1 MSSTWQIGDQIEGRW
16 EVFNIFQGGA
26 GIVYI
31 VFDHAFRESFAA
43 KTFRD
48 EIFARSPLIARRFER
63 EALAWTKLDIHPN
76 ITEARMVDWIQDKP
90 FLFLEYVSGG
100 DLAAWIGTPR
110 LTEDFSQVLRFAI
123 QFCDGMIHAV
133 TKGIRAHRDIKP
145 RNCLITTDG
154 TLKVTDF
161 GLAKLLEDDLGGD
174 VSHIKPHN
182 SGLSMTTMGTCTHM
196 SPEQFKDAKQVDLR
210 TDVYSFGIMLFQ
222 MASGNLPFNG
232 ENWKDLE
239 RMHATQRPPQLTC
252 GVPQFAQLVQT
263 CLEKDPRNRFS
274 DFKQIRDRLSSI
286 YQEEA
291 GVPFPEAEKG
301 SALSAVQWN
310 NKACSLGK
318 LGMRKE
324 SIPCYDSA
332 IRLNPK
338 LAPAWFNKG
347 GALLDTGQPDA
358 ALSCYDRA
366 IEIDSQ
372 SEKAWSNKG
381 VALKTLGKL
390 TEAVACYDK
399 ALEIN
404 PRYPQAWV
412 NKGVVLKALGKSEEA
427 LVCYERALRLSPR
440 DESAW
445 TNKGNILYAV
455 NRLAEAL
462 ECYEKALAMNPRL
475 DRTWMNKGMLL
486 NSLGLNEEALE
497 SYSQAIQIN
506 PQLAQAWY
514 LRGLTLL
521 NAFGRHEGAAPFL
534 AEALRLGWEQAREP
548 LQICQSILIGR

>member
-1 MSSTWQIGDQIEGRW
+1 
-16 EVFNIFQGGA
+16 
-26 GIVYI
+26 
-31 VFDHAFRESFAA
+31 
-43 KTFRD
+43 
-48 EIFARSPLIARRFER
+48 
-63 EALAWTKLDIHPN
+63 
-76 ITEARMVDWIQDKP
+76 
-90 FLFLEYVSGG
+90 
-100 DLAAWIGTPR
+100 
-110 LTEDFSQVLRFAI
+110 
-123 QFCDGMIHAV
+123 
-133 TKGIRAHRDIKP
+133 
-145 RNCLITTDG
+145 
-154 TLKVTDF
+154 
-161 GLAKLLEDDLGGD
+161 
-174 VSHIKPHN
+174 
-182 SGLSMTTMGTCTHM
+182 M
-196 SPEQFKDAKQVDLR
+196 SPEQFKDAKLVDLR
-210 TDVYSFGIMLFQ
+210 TDIYSFGIMLFQ
-222 MASGNLPFNG
+222 MASGILPFNG

-252 GVPQFAQLVQT
+252 GGPQFAQLVQT
-263 CLEKDPRNRFS
+263 CLEKDPRNRYS
-274 DFKQIRDRLSSI
+274 DFKQIRDRLGSL
-286 YQEEA
+286 YQEVA
-291 GVPFPEAEKG
+291 GVPVPEAEKG

-324 SIPCYDSA
+324 SIACYDSA

-366 IEIDSQ
+366 IEIDPK

-399 ALEIN
+399 ALGIN

-412 NKGVVLKALGKSEEA
+412 NKGVVLKAMGKSEEA
-427 LVCYERALRLSPR
+427 LACYERALRLSPR

-486 NSLGLNEEALE
+486 NSLGLNEQALE
-497 SYSQAIQIN
+497 SYSHAIQIN

-548 LQICQSILIGR
+548 LQICQSMLVGR